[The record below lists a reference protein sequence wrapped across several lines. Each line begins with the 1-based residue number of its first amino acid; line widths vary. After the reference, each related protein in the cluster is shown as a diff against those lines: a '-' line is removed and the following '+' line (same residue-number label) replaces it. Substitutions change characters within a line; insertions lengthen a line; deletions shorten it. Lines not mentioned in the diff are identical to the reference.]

1 MKLVVA
7 LIAILT
13 LALLA
18 LAACGDGD
26 GQQDDDS
33 PTPTLEASPEA
44 SPDESFRTKALEAV
58 RDYVESVGFDGETGT
73 LTNPLECDLGDGDT
87 DGDYCIAEPGTY
99 GPGLALV
106 LVADAEQP
114 EERGWQVRVVF
125 ENDEWHVT
133 EAVSLASD

>member
-1 MKLVVA
+1 MKALVA
-7 LIAILT
+7 LTAILT

-18 LAACGDGD
+18 MAACGDGD
-26 GQQDDDS
+26 DDSQQNDGS
-33 PTPTLEASPEA
+33 PTPTPEA
-44 SPDESFRTKALEAV
+44 SPDESVRAKALEAV
-58 RDYVESVGFDGETGT
+58 REYVESVGLDGETGT
-73 LTNPLECDLGDGDT
+73 LTDPLECADLEDGDAN
-87 DGDYCIAEPGTY
+87 GDYCIAEPGTY

-106 LVADAEQP
+106 LVADTEQP